1 MQAVVLVKTQQ
12 QKTQPQ
18 DIGAM
23 DRLFWLAIRA
33 ALIQMAKAIERRYL
47 GDSHESC

>member
-12 QKTQPQ
+12 KPQPQ
-18 DIGAM
+18 DTGAA
-23 DRLFWLAIRA
+23 DRLFWMTIRA

>member
-1 MQAVVLVKTQQ
+1 MQAVVLVKAQE
-12 QKTQPQ
+12 KPQPQ

-23 DRLFWLAIRA
+23 DRVFWLAIRS